1 MKNRPNRFR
10 GLLYNGDWYKKLVT
24 ALKLAKEGTCSQELL
39 ATIEVLE
46 RQLSQADECLH
57 TVTAIQVVPSSMRA
71 QFLLNHIRQCVDVEP
86 ATLLL
91 AQNGDIELTITAR
104 GSREHVHSMAEAILS
119 SGLALAKAKIWIETT
134 I

>member
-10 GLLYNGDWYKKLVT
+10 GLFYNGDWHTRLVT

-39 ATIEVLE
+39 AAIEVLE
-46 RQLSQADECLH
+46 RQLAQTDECVH

-104 GSREHVHSMAEAILS
+104 GNREHVHSMAEAILS
-119 SGLALAKAKIWIETT
+119 SGLASAKARIWIETR